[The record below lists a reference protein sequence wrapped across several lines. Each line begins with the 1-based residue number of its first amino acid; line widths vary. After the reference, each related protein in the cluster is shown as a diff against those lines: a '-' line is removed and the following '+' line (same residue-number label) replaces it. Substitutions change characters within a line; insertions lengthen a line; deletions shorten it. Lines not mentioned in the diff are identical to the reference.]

1 MQNLRDTWWII
12 TEKELYKE
20 FFFEDF
26 SQAIAF
32 MTQVGYMAERLD
44 HHPEWTNIDYGV
56 LVRLTTHD
64 AGDTVTQKDIELAKE
79 MDKIYR

>member
-12 TEKELYKE
+12 TEKKLYKE

-26 SQAIAF
+26 PQAIAF
-32 MTQVGYMAERLD
+32 MTQVWYMAERLN
-44 HHPEWTNIDYGV
+44 HHPEWTNIHSRV

-64 AGDTVTQKDIELAKE
+64 AGDVVTSKDIELASE

>member
-1 MQNLRDTWWII
+1 MQKLRDTWWII

-20 FFFEDF
+20 FIFEDF

-32 MTQVGYMAERLD
+32 MIQVGYKAERLD
-44 HHPEWTNIDYGV
+44 DHPKWTNIHSRV

-64 AGDTVTQKDIELAKE
+64 AGDTVTQKDIELASE
-79 MDKIYR
+79 MDRIYR